1 MVNMQGWLS
10 HFDCGRELEK
20 AEVSMKKDGDVS
32 VGWVTVPVGTSEK
45 NRDRSEKSGK
55 GYLR

>member
-1 MVNMQGWLS
+1 
-10 HFDCGRELEK
+10 
-20 AEVSMKKDGDVS
+20 MKKDGDVS